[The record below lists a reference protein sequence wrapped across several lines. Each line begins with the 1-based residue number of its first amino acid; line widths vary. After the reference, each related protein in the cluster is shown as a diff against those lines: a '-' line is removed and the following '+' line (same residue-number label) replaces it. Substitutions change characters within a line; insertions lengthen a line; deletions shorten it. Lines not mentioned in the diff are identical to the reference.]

1 MRHNHRDMEK
11 EALDLSA
18 IRARLAQAKGRR
30 YWRSLEEIAET
41 PAFKEFLYREF
52 PQGAAEWTDQL
63 SRRSFLKV
71 MGASL
76 ALAGLTSCSGQL
88 AEKILP
94 YVRQPEELIP
104 GKPLFY
110 ASAMTLGGY
119 ATGVLVESHEGRPT
133 KIEGNPDH
141 PASLGSSD
149 PFMQAS
155 ILELYDPDRSQVVT
169 RFGTRISTWDAFI
182 QSLQTELDSLQAN
195 QGAGLRI
202 LTGLVTSPTLTSQLD
217 AILAEFPQA
226 KWHQYEPAGS
236 DNARAG
242 ARLAFGRDVETIYNL
257 AKADVVLSLDA
268 NFLGEGPAH
277 IRYARDFSDKRRVWT
292 GQTTQNRL
300 YVVESTPSITGAKAD
315 HRLPLRA
322 SQMELFARAVAEA
335 VGVKVGGAELAEHA
349 DWIAAVAGELQSHRG
364 TGLVIAGNQQPPI
377 VHALAH
383 ALNEA
388 LGNVGQTVLYTDPV
402 AANPVDEMASLRE
415 LAEDMAADR
424 VQLLIILD
432 RNPVYEAP
440 ADLQFAELM
449 FKVKTR
455 IHLGLYED
463 ETAELCQWHIP
474 GLHYLEMWGDARAYD
489 GTVSIIQPLIAPLYD
504 GKSAY
509 ELLAAVLGQTG
520 VSNLD
525 LVRGYW
531 QGQSSGGDF
540 EARWRTAL
548 HNGIMAD
555 TTLPATS
562 VSVQADFGSAP
573 QAVGPQS
580 LEIVFR
586 PDPSVWD
593 GCFANNGW
601 LQELPKPMTKITWD
615 NVALVSPATAERLG
629 LSNEQVVELRYR
641 ERSVRAPV
649 WITPGHA
656 DNSVTVHLGFGRS
669 RAGSVGNGVGFNAY
683 TLRTSEAPW
692 FDTGLEISPTSEQYS
707 LVTTQ
712 QHFNMEGRE
721 LVRTAT
727 LADYQARPDFAQEH
741 SAGEG
746 KHISLYPEYEYDGN
760 AWGMTIDLTTCIG
773 CNACTIAC
781 QAENNI
787 PVVGKDQVLRGREMH
802 WIRVDTYFEG
812 ELDNPAAHFQP
823 VPCMHCEKAPCELV
837 CPVVATVHDAE
848 GLNNMVYNRCVGTR
862 YCSNNCPYK
871 VRRFNFLQYS
881 NEDVPVLKLLMNPD
895 VTVRQRGVMEKCTYC
910 VQRINAA
917 RIEAKKENRAIRDG
931 EIVTACQQAC
941 PTQAIIFGN
950 INDKGSQVAQS
961 KATPLNYGLLVE
973 LNTEPRTTYLAEV
986 KNPNAELGGK
996 IS

>member
-1 MRHNHRDMEK
+1 MEK
-11 EALDLSA
+11 DVLDLSA
-18 IRARLAQAKGRR
+18 IRARLAQTKGRR
-30 YWRSLEEIAET
+30 YWRSLEEVAET
-41 PAFKEFLYREF
+41 PAFKEFLQREF
-52 PQGAAEWTDQL
+52 PRGAAEWNDQI

-76 ALAGLTSCSGQL
+76 ALAGLTACSGQP

-110 ASAMTLGGY
+110 ASAMILNGY

-155 ILELYDPDRSQVVT
+155 ILDLYDPDRSQVVT
-169 RFGTRISTWDAFI
+169 RFGTRISTWDAFLEN
-182 QSLQTELDSLQAN
+182 LQAEVDTQRAN

-202 LTGLVTSPTLTSQLD
+202 LTGLVTSPTLASQLE

-257 AKADVVLSLDA
+257 ANADVILSLDA

-277 IRYARDFSDKRRVWT
+277 IRYARDFSNKRRVWT

-300 YVVESTPSITGAKAD
+300 YVVESTPSITGGKAD

-322 SQMELFARAVAEA
+322 SQVELFARAVAGA
-335 VGVKVGGAELAEHA
+335 VGIEAGEAGSSDYAGWVV
-349 DWIAAVAGELQSHRG
+349 AVAADLQSHRG
-364 TGLVIAGNQQPPI
+364 TSLVIAGDQQPPA

-383 ALNEA
+383 AMNEA
-388 LGNVGQTVLYTDPV
+388 LGNVGQTVLYTDPA

-415 LAEDMAADR
+415 LADDMAAER
-424 VQLLIILD
+424 VQLLLILD
-432 RNPVYEAP
+432 RNPVYDAP
-440 ADLQFAELM
+440 ADLQFADNM

-455 IHLGLYED
+455 IHWGLYED
-463 ETAELCQWHIP
+463 ETAELCQWHVP
-474 GLHYLEMWGDARAYD
+474 GLHYLEMWGDARAFN
-489 GTVSIIQPLIAPLYD
+489 GTVSIVQPLIAPLYD
-504 GKSAY
+504 GKSPY
-509 ELLAAVLGQTG
+509 ELLAAVLGQSG

-531 QGQSSGGDF
+531 QEQNPGGDF
-540 EARWRTAL
+540 DTTWRTAL
-548 HNGIMAD
+548 HNGLMDD
-555 TTLPATS
+555 TILPAIS
-562 VSVQADFGSAP
+562 LSLQANFGSAP
-573 QAVGPQS
+573 PAADGQS

-593 GCFANNGW
+593 GRFANNGW
-601 LQELPKPMTKITWD
+601 LQELPRPITKLTWD
-615 NVALVSPATAERLG
+615 NAALVSPATADRLG
-629 LSNEQVVELRYR
+629 LANEEVVELRYR
-641 ERSVRAPV
+641 ERSVRAPILIV
-649 WITPGHA
+649 PGHA
-656 DNSVTVHLGFGRS
+656 NDAVTIHLGYGRS
-669 RAGSVGNGVGFNAY
+669 RAGQVGNGAGFNAY
-683 TLRTSEAPW
+683 ALRTSEAPW
-692 FDTGLEISPTSEQYS
+692 FDTGLEIVKTGESYP
-707 LVTTQ
+707 LAVTQ
-712 QHFNMEGRE
+712 GHFLMEGRE
-721 LVRTAT
+721 LVQSAS
-727 LADYQARPDFAQEH
+727 LAEYQARPDFAQAHE
-741 SAGEG
+741 GEEG
-746 KHISLYPEYEYDGN
+746 EYISLYPEYEYNGH
-760 AWGMTIDLTTCIG
+760 AWGMTIDLSTCIG

-787 PVVGKDQVLRGREMH
+787 PVVGKDQVSRGREMH

-812 ELDNPAAHFQP
+812 ELDNPTAHFQP

-837 CPVVATVHDAE
+837 CPVAATVHDVE
-848 GLNNMVYNRCVGTR
+848 GLNEMVYNRCVGTR

-910 VQRINAA
+910 VQRINDA

-931 EIVTACQQAC
+931 EVLTACQQSC
-941 PTQAIIFGN
+941 PAQAIIFGN
-950 INDKGSQVAQS
+950 INDPESGVAKS
-961 KATPLNYGLLVE
+961 KATPLNYGLLTE
-973 LNTEPRTTYLAEV
+973 LNTRPRTTYLAEV
-986 KNPNAELGGK
+986 KNPNADLGGK

>member
-1 MRHNHRDMEK
+1 MEK
-11 EALDLSA
+11 EILDLSV
-18 IRARLAQAKGRR
+18 IRARLAQTRGRR
-30 YWRSLEEIAET
+30 YWRSLEEVAET
-41 PAFKEFLYREF
+41 PAFKEFMQREF
-52 PQGAAEWTDQL
+52 PRGAADWTDQL
-63 SRRSFLKV
+63 SRRNFLKV

-76 ALAGLTSCSGQL
+76 ALAGLTGCSGQP

-169 RFGTRISTWDAFI
+169 RFGTRISTWNAFV
-182 QSLQTELDSLQAN
+182 QSLQTELDGQRAN

-202 LTGLVTSPTLTSQLD
+202 VTGLVTSPTLASQLN

-257 AKADVVLSLDA
+257 ANAEVILSLDA

-277 IRYARDFSDKRRVWT
+277 IRYARDFSNMRRVWT
-292 GQTTQNRL
+292 GQSTQNRL

-315 HRLPLRA
+315 HRLPVRA

-335 VGVKVGGAELAEHA
+335 VGVEAGGAELAEHA
-349 DWIAAVAGELQSHRG
+349 NWIAAVAGELQGHHG
-364 TGLVIAGNQQPPI
+364 TSLVIAGEQQPPL

-383 ALNEA
+383 AMNEA

-402 AANPVDEMASLRE
+402 AATPVDEMASLRE
-415 LAEDMAADR
+415 LADDMAADR
-424 VQLLIILD
+424 VELLIILD
-432 RNPVYEAP
+432 RNPVYETP
-440 ADLQFAELM
+440 ADLRFAELM

-474 GLHYLEMWGDARAYD
+474 GLHYLEMWGDARAFN

-504 GKSAY
+504 GRSAY

-525 LVRGYW
+525 LVRNYW
-531 QGQSSGGDF
+531 QQQNPTADF
-540 EARWRTAL
+540 DTRWRTAL
-548 HNGIMAD
+548 HNGIMENTA
-555 TTLPATS
+555 LPAIS

-573 QAVGPQS
+573 QAVDPQS
-580 LEIVFR
+580 LEVVFR

-593 GCFANNGW
+593 GRFANNGW
-601 LQELPKPMTKITWD
+601 LQELPKPMTKLTWD
-615 NVALVSPATAERLG
+615 NVAMVSPATAERLG
-629 LSNEQVVELRYR
+629 LGNEQVVELRYR
-641 ERSVRAPV
+641 ERSVHAPI
-649 WITPGHA
+649 WITPGQA
-656 DNSVTVHLGFGRS
+656 DNSVTVQLGFGRR
-669 RAGSVGNGVGFNAY
+669 RAGSVGNGVGYNAY
-683 TLRTSEAPW
+683 ALRTSEAPW
-692 FDTGLEISPTSEQYS
+692 YDTGLEISPAGEQYP

-721 LVRTAT
+721 LIRSAS
-727 LADYQARPDFAQEH
+727 LAEYQAQPDFAGEH
-741 SAGEG
+741 HEGEG
-746 KHISLYPEYEYDGN
+746 KHISLYPEFEYDGN

-787 PVVGKDQVLRGREMH
+787 PVVGKDQVSRGREMH

-823 VPCMHCEKAPCELV
+823 VPCMHCEKAPCEPV
-837 CPVVATVHDAE
+837 CPVAATVHDAE

-871 VRRFNFLQYS
+871 VRRFNFLQYT
-881 NEDVPVLKLLMNPD
+881 NLDVPVLKLLMNPD

-910 VQRINAA
+910 VQRINDA
-917 RIEAKKENRAIRDG
+917 RTTAKRENRAIRDG
-931 EIVTACQQAC
+931 EVVPACQQAC

-950 INDKGSQVAQS
+950 INDPESQVAQS
-961 KATPLNYGLLVE
+961 KATPLNYGLLTE
-973 LNTEPRTTYLAEV
+973 LNTQPRTTYLAEV
-986 KNPNAELGGK
+986 KNPNADLGGI